1 MENDK
6 DLLLVAVFTFLTISL
21 WITFELVKTV
31 KTTTV
36 ASPIQRVVTPLSA
49 AIDIDLLTK
58 LKERPTY

>member
-6 DLLLVAVFTFLTISL
+6 DLLLVAVFTFLTVSL

-36 ASPIQRVVTPLSA
+36 ASPVQQIVTPLSA

>member
-6 DLLLVAVFTFLTISL
+6 DLLLVAVFTFLTVSL

-36 ASPIQRVVTPLSA
+36 TTPVQHIVTPLNAS
-49 AIDIDLLTK
+49 INVDLLTK
-58 LKERPTY
+58 IKERPVY

>member
-6 DLLLVAVFTFLTISL
+6 DLLLVAVFTFLTVSL

-36 ASPIQRVVTPLSA
+36 ASPVQRIVTPLSA
-49 AIDIDLLTK
+49 TIDIDVLTK
-58 LKERPTY
+58 LKERPTF

>member
-6 DLLLVAVFTFLTISL
+6 DLLLVAVFTFLTVSL

-36 ASPIQRVVTPLSA
+36 TSPVQRVVTPLSA
-49 AIDIDLLTK
+49 SIDIDLLTK
-58 LKERPTY
+58 LKERPVY